1 MKPGGSDD
9 LLSLL
14 IYNDKGSAAFHCFPE
29 EEFKYIFF
37 IAIALRMLFPDE
49 RVGRD
54 GKKIIPVFSR
64 ERAKL
69 DEFAF
74 QMWLKI
80 E

>member
-9 LLSLL
+9 LLTRR
-14 IYNDKGSAAFHCFPE
+14 IYDDKSPAAFHRLSE
-29 EEFKYIFF
+29 EGFKYIFF

-54 GKKIIPVFSR
+54 GKKIVPVFER

-74 QMWLKI
+74 
-80 E
+80 